1 MMRDCVLVH
10 GAWCGGWYWEEVAA
24 RLRLVGVRVH
34 VPTLTGLAERA
45 AEATDRT
52 DLTTHV
58 DEIAALLRDRDLRD
72 VVLVGHSYGGAV
84 ITGVAHRGLGRIAE
98 LVYFDA
104 FVPRDG
110 ESLADMLGAE
120 FVAQARNA
128 AAAAGTPHLLPPM
141 LSIEASVG
149 WTGPRA
155 EALAA
160 RMCPQPI
167 ASLFDPL
174 HAPGAPEGRRSFIYC
189 AAQPLGIFDRYAAQ
203 ARGSADWR
211 YFELP
216 SPHDVVLVMPAV
228 VAGIIEDLAAGL
240 L

>member
-1 MMRDCVLVH
+1 MRDCVLVH
-10 GAWCGGWYWEEVAA
+10 GGWCGGWHWDEVAA
-24 RLRLVGVRVH
+24 RLRLVGVPVH

-52 DLTTHV
+52 GLASHV
-58 DEIAALLRDRDLRD
+58 DDIAALLRDRDLRD

-98 LVYFDA
+98 LVYLDA

-110 ESLADMLGAE
+110 ESLADVLGAE
-120 FVAQARNA
+120 FAAQARAA

-141 LSIEASVG
+141 FPIEASVG

-155 EALAA
+155 EAHAA
-160 RMCPQPI
+160 RMCSHPI

-189 AAQPLGIFDRYAAQ
+189 AAQPLGIFDRYAAD
-203 ARGSADWR
+203 ARASADWR

-216 SPHDVVLVMPAV
+216 SPHDAVHVMPAA
-228 VAGIIEDLAAGL
+228 VAGIIEALAAA
-240 L
+240 